1 MGVPLTSKEVIAQIQ
16 KLENEG
22 KSLRKKEIKQLY
34 PDLMR
39 SALYYYPSWQH
50 ALEESKIS

>member
-1 MGVPLTSKEVIAQIQ
+1 MDVKFTSKEVITQIK
-16 KLENEG
+16 KLHNEG
-22 KSLRKKEIKQLY
+22 NSLRKKEVKQNY

-50 ALEESKIS
+50 AVDESKVS

>member
-1 MGVPLTSKEVIAQIQ
+1 MDVTLTSKEVITQIQ
-16 KLENEG
+16 KLQNEG
-22 KSLRKKEIKQLY
+22 QSMRKKQIKELY

-50 ALEESKIS
+50 AIEESNVS

>member
-1 MGVPLTSKEVIAQIQ
+1 MDGLLTSNEVITQIQ
-16 KLENEG
+16 KLQNEG
-22 KSLRKKEIKQLY
+22 KSLRKKEVKQLY

-50 ALEESKIS
+50 AIEESKAG

>member
-1 MGVPLTSKEVIAQIQ
+1 MDVPLTSKEVITHIQ
-16 KLENEG
+16 KLQSEG
-22 KSLRKKEIKQLY
+22 QSLKKKEVKQLY

-50 ALEESKIS
+50 ALEESNTG

>member
-1 MGVPLTSKEVIAQIQ
+1 MNVPLTSKEVITHIQ
-16 KLENEG
+16 KLQSEG
-22 KSLRKKEIKQLY
+22 QSLKKKEVKQLY

-50 ALEESKIS
+50 ALEECKTG

>member
-1 MGVPLTSKEVIAQIQ
+1 MGVPLTSKEVITQIQ

>member
-1 MGVPLTSKEVIAQIQ
+1 MDVVLTSKEVITQIQ
-16 KLENEG
+16 KLQNEG
-22 KSLRKKEIKQLY
+22 KSLRKKEVKQLY

-50 ALEESKIS
+50 ALEESKVG

>member
-1 MGVPLTSKEVIAQIQ
+1 MDVKLTSNQVITQIQ
-16 KLENEG
+16 KLQMEG
-22 KSLRKKEIKQLY
+22 NSLRKIEVKQLY

-50 ALEESKIS
+50 AIQESQVS

>member
-1 MGVPLTSKEVIAQIQ
+1 MDVPLTSKEVITQIQ
-16 KLENEG
+16 KLQSEG
-22 KSLRKKEIKQLY
+22 KSIKKKEVKQLS

-50 ALEESKIS
+50 AVEESNIG

>member
-1 MGVPLTSKEVIAQIQ
+1 MDVPFTSKEVITQIQ
-16 KLENEG
+16 KLHNQG
-22 KSLRKKEIKQLY
+22 NSLRKKEVKQLY

-50 ALEESKIS
+50 AIEESNAG

>member
-1 MGVPLTSKEVIAQIQ
+1 MNVPFTSKEVITHIQ
-16 KLENEG
+16 KLQSEG
-22 KSLRKKEIKQLY
+22 QSLKKKEVKQLY

-50 ALEESKIS
+50 AIEESKVG

>member
-1 MGVPLTSKEVIAQIQ
+1 MDVKFTSQEVITQIQ

-22 KSLRKKEIKQLY
+22 NSLRKKEVKQQY

-39 SALYYYPSWQH
+39 SALHYYPSWQH
-50 ALEESKIS
+50 AVEESKIS

>member
-1 MGVPLTSKEVIAQIQ
+1 MDVPLTSKEVITQIQ
-16 KLENEG
+16 RLGNEG
-22 KSLRKKEIKQLY
+22 QSLRKKQVKELY

-50 ALEESKIS
+50 AVEESNVS